1 MAYIFRFSAP
11 GDGHGSNVHRFNAD
25 NLQNAVTAEENCIQ
39 GGQEHEGSYQM
50 KNSKTFSLI
59 TGCSFLADLIIKQA
73 EPGRQYF
80 NDFNFYNDLCQ
91 KDDCT
96 KVDIASIRARHNDFC
111 HGFQVQYRTRSRNGS
126 TQLVW
131 TKPHFFQHGY
141 YSYAGYHGGRPK
153 RPKEQTWILD
163 EGEYITGLR
172 VHQGDIV
179 DGITFVTNQ
188 REFHSGGYG
197 GTSRDMMLSNVC
209 KAQHRIVAF
218 TGTEHGVLQRVG
230 YYAKP
235 FGWSIVRDFILL
247 RWLQSNGRAI
257 AIDSGEKNIMHPFIG
272 LAEDGI
278 FRSILEYLVF
288 A

>member
-11 GDGHGSNVHRFNAD
+11 KDGYGSNVHLFSAD

-39 GGQEHEGSYQM
+39 GGQEHERSCQM

-59 TGCSFLADLIIKQA
+59 TGCSFLANLIMKQA
-73 EPGRQYF
+73 ESGRQYF
-80 NDFNFYNDLCQ
+80 NDFNFYDDLCQ

-111 HGFQVQYRTRSRNGS
+111 HGFQVQYRTRSQNGS

-131 TKPHFFQHGY
+131 AKKHFFQHGF
-141 YSYAGYHGGRPK
+141 YSYHGG

-163 EGEYITGLR
+163 EDEYITGLR
-172 VHQGDIV
+172 IHQGEIV
-179 DGITFVTNQ
+179 DGITFVTNH
-188 REFHSGGYG
+188 REFHSGGRG
-197 GTSRDMMLSNVC
+197 GDSRDMMLSNIC

-218 TGTEHGVLQRVG
+218 TGTENGILQRVG

-247 RWLQSNGRAI
+247 RCLQNNGRAI
-257 AIDSGEKNIMHPFIG
+257 AIDSGEKNIMHAFIG

-278 FRSILEYLVF
+278 FRCILEYLVF
-288 A
+288 V